1 MSCFCS
7 SSSSLCKFD
16 GKLDKVSAAPLYVQ
30 QVFDAAKFNLQGMKT
45 FQDQTFAQKLPAGSR
60 VKRVIDIRCKKTFCP
75 ENIDDE
81 RNLRFD
87 VDTSISG
94 AVFLKNCHGNEISVV
109 GADGTYSERIMY
121 AETGQKD
128 ETCKETPVF
137 GTQYV
142 SIYGNVDI
150 EIDLL
155 ICDSC
160 NIESCFTICTNVNMA
175 TKEHPMV
182 LTNFFEINLPNT
194 YNTAFMPR
202 FTEFCSSA
210 CEARLATNNCGRDLT
225 IAPDGTICGN
235 LIVAICLT
243 CEKKIVLPVQI
254 CVLSTGYVDPPLQKN
269 AVCGS
274 FPTLFPVNRRCFDE
288 DECECESDSD
298 YEDQWNSEEDRRPQ
312 RPQPRR

>member
-1 MSCFCS
+1 MSCFCK

-16 GKLDKVSAAPLYVQ
+16 GNLDKVNAAPIYVQ

-45 FQDQTFAQKLPAGSR
+45 FQEQTFNQKLPKGSR
-60 VKRVIDIRCKKTFCP
+60 IKRVIDIRSKKSFCP
-75 ENIDDE
+75 ENIDSSS
-81 RNLRFD
+81 NLRFD

-94 AVFLKNCHGNEISVV
+94 AVFLKNCDGKELSVI

-121 AETGQKD
+121 ADACHKD
-128 ETCKETPVF
+128 ELCKDTPLF

-142 SIYGNVDI
+142 SIYGDVDI

-160 NIESCFTICTNVNMA
+160 NIESCYTISTTVNMA

-194 YNTAFMPR
+194 HNTAFLPR

-210 CEARLATNNCGRDLT
+210 CETRLATNNCGRDLT
-225 IAPDGTICGN
+225 ICPDGTICGN
-235 LIVAICLT
+235 LIVAICIT
-243 CEKKIVLPVQI
+243 CEKKIVIPVQL
-254 CVLSTGYVDPPLQKN
+254 CVLSTGYVDAPLQKN
-269 AVCGS
+269 AICGS
-274 FPTLFPVNRRCFDE
+274 FPTLFPLDKRCYCNDDSE
-288 DECECESDSD
+288 DEEIIQCEDEPSCSKT
-298 YEDQWNSEEDRRPQ
+298 
-312 RPQPRR
+312 RPQPKR